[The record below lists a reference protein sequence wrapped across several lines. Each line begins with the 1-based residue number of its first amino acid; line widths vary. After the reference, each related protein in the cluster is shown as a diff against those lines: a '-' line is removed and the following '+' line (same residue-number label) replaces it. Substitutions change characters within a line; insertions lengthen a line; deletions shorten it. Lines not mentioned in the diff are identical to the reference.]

1 VLQVVLDAIGMIHA
15 RGFWLEVVTLL
26 IPGFN
31 DSREEI
37 RDIAQ
42 FLCSVSRDIP
52 WHVTAFH
59 PDYKM
64 TDRHDTP
71 VRTVLR
77 AAELGRAEGLRHVY
91 AGNIPGAAGPF
102 ENTWCPSCGALAIE
116 RVGYHITQNRLT
128 PTGGVCPD
136 CRTRVAGIWA

>member
-1 VLQVVLDAIGMIHA
+1 MIHA

-42 FLCSVSRDIP
+42 FLCAVSPDIP

-64 TDRHDTP
+64 TDRHGTP

-91 AGNIPGAAGPF
+91 AGNIRARRARSRTPGAPRAGP
-102 ENTWCPSCGALAIE
+102 CSSSG
-116 RVGYHITQNRLT
+116 
-128 PTGGVCPD
+128 
-136 CRTRVAGIWA
+136 CRWG